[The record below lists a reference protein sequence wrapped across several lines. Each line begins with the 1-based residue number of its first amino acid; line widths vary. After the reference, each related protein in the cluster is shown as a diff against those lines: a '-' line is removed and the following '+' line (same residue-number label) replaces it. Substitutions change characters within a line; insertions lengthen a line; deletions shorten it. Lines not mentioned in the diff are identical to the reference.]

1 MNDSNFTG
9 GTPRCGVLLDID
21 GVLHVGWEAIP
32 GAAEALA
39 ALTARGIPHRFLTNS
54 TTATRQTLA
63 TRLRDIGLP
72 VETDHVLT
80 APLATVDYLRQHFP
94 GARCYLIAKGDVAEE
109 FEAAGIELAPD
120 EDGAS
125 ADVVV
130 IGGAEERLT
139 YERMN
144 RAFRMILDGAKLV
157 AMHRNRLWRT
167 AAGLQLDSG
176 PFVTALEEATG
187 ARAVTI
193 GKPALPFFRAG
204 RRAIGLPFRQL
215 IMVGDDA
222 RNDLV
227 PARRLGMRTVLVR
240 TGKPVGPAEEAL
252 ADFVLDSIAELP
264 EALGALP
271 ESGRRA

>member
-1 MNDSNFTG
+1 MSRQRTMNDSNFTG

-130 IGGAEERLT
+130 
-139 YERMN
+139 
-144 RAFRMILDGAKLV
+144 
-157 AMHRNRLWRT
+157 
-167 AAGLQLDSG
+167 
-176 PFVTALEEATG
+176 
-187 ARAVTI
+187 
-193 GKPALPFFRAG
+193 
-204 RRAIGLPFRQL
+204 
-215 IMVGDDA
+215 
-222 RNDLV
+222 
-227 PARRLGMRTVLVR
+227 
-240 TGKPVGPAEEAL
+240 
-252 ADFVLDSIAELP
+252 
-264 EALGALP
+264 
-271 ESGRRA
+271 